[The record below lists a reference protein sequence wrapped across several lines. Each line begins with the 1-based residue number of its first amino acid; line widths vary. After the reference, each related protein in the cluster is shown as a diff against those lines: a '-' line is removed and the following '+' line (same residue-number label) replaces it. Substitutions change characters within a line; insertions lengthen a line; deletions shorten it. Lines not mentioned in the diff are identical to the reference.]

1 MLLLVLVIIV
11 LATSSVYAFARD
23 SLLEVTRIRERS
35 ERAHAELLARSGQEI
50 ARRALAD
57 DAVSPSGAGQL
68 ELIFESPRDAW
79 VLLARDPI
87 ELPDG
92 GEIHLRIRDSGS
104 RINLNGLVDLE
115 GSQFG
120 ERSLSFLQAL
130 LEHVIDEMP
139 DRDEEKLYD
148 PRELAEAILDWIDS
162 DEVTRLGDEARV
174 YAERA
179 AGARPPDRPLIALQ
193 ELESVP
199 GMDERLLDVLAHYFT
214 IHPLFPSP
222 DRVGVNPNTAPAHV
236 MAAIWT
242 DGRLLGRN
250 DVFRVLSR
258 RADGRIFCPQTTEGC
273 EGFREEILEH
283 QEPFPQLQ
291 YRSSIF
297 EIESEGRYG
306 SARVR
311 VVSVVDRSNPA
322 DIQTLYYRIN

>member
-57 DAVSPSGAGQL
+57 DARQQAGPL
-68 ELIFESPRDAW
+68 ELRFMESTGDAW
-79 VLLARDPI
+79 ALLARDPI

-92 GEIHLRIRDSGS
+92 GEIQLVVRDSGS

-115 GSQFG
+115 GSQHG
-120 ERSLSFLQAL
+120 EQSLGFLQAL
-130 LEHVIDEMP
+130 LEHVIEEMP
-139 DRDEEKLYD
+139 GRDEEKFYD

-174 YAERA
+174 YAERG
-179 AGARPPDRPLIALQ
+179 AGALPLDRPLIALR

-214 IHPLFPSP
+214 IHPLFP
-222 DRVGVNPNTAPAHV
+222 DANRVGVNPNTAPAHV

-242 DGRLLGRN
+242 DGRLLGRD
-250 DVFRVLSR
+250 DVFRALRR
-258 RADGRIFCPQTTEGC
+258 RADGRIFCARETEGC
-273 EGFREEILEH
+273 EGFRNEILEG
-283 QEPFPQLQ
+283 QTPFPQLQ
-291 YRSSIF
+291 FQSSIF
-297 EIESEGRYG
+297 EIESEGRFG